1 MSISE
6 ILIEKIDT
14 LKLSAK
20 DLPEYYKTYIEIANN
35 TENIQKYCE
44 GWSATIFFDTGSS
57 SDHWIKIDKGKLSFG
72 MGRTEKFSVKY
83 GLSEEAMLSILSMN
97 YDYILPQY
105 GISLNIEGD
114 ISDSDLFIWVDSAI
128 RGKILSIINKTKTNL
143 EVKDISIMS
152 YEDYQLMSKNLRSKL
167 QKLEEY
173 RKTPFYNSDPEAY
186 DSIGLRIE
194 RRAKDDPDR
203 IALFFEDEKYTNFEF
218 NEMINKYANFFL
230 KEVGLKKGD
239 VAVVYLENRSE
250 IFFVII
256 AMAKIG
262 VISSLINTRQREQ
275 TLIHSIKLSTGKI
288 FIIGEELL
296 DPFLDILDIKDGL
309 NLTPEQSQGLYFV
322 SDKGIITAPV
332 NFIDVKSKIS
342 KFSTKNPPTTQKI
355 QMKDPY
361 SYIFTS
367 GTTGMPKAAIIT
379 NAQTIG
385 SAFYW
390 GKIVC
395 DMGPEDVTYITTPI
409 FHSNAINIGFASALG
424 GGGAMA
430 IRRKYSASNFLK
442 DARRYGC
449 TMFNYVGE
457 ICRYLYNQP
466 PRDDD
471 KDHPIIKCAGNGIK
485 PEFWMNFKNR
495 FGIKYIFEQYGAT
508 EVGIP
513 NFANHLNIDKTVG
526 ISLSTYVMVK
536 YDIDLDEPVK
546 DKNGHMI
553 RVEPGEVGLLLGKT
567 NPDTYYMY
575 KDKEATRKK
584 VFRNVFIEDDM
595 WINTG
600 DLLRDIGFRHALF
613 ADRLGDTYRW
623 KGENVS
629 TEEMEII
636 INSFD
641 QIEISCAYGV
651 LIPNTEGRAGMF
663 AFVKKGEEDF
673 NLKKFTDFVMDRIP
687 PYAVPVF
694 LRLKKVFE
702 TTATDK
708 IQKVKLK
715 NEGYN
720 PVEIKDPMYVLL
732 PGSKI
737 YEPLTPEIY
746 ERIQK
751 KEYRF

>member
-6 ILIEKIDT
+6 IRDALIRIIDDQ
-14 LKLSAK
+14 KLSAN
-20 DLPEYYKTYIEIANN
+20 DLTEYYNTYIEIANK
-35 TENIQKYCE
+35 TENIQNNSE
-44 GWSATIFFDTGSS
+44 GWSAIIFFDTASS
-57 SDHWIKIDKGKLSFG
+57 TDHWIKVDNGKFSFG
-72 MGRTEKFSVKY
+72 LGRIEKFSVKY
-83 GLSEEAMLSILSMN
+83 GLSEKNMLLILSFN

-105 GISLNIEGD
+105 GESLSIEGD
-114 ISDSDLFIWVDSAI
+114 LSDSDRFIWIDSAI

-152 YEDYQLMSKNLRSKL
+152 YDDYQKMQKNLRSKL
-167 QKLEEY
+167 QKLKEY
-173 RKTPFYNSDPEAY
+173 RKTPFYNSDPEAN

-194 RRAKDDPDR
+194 RRAKDDPHR

-218 NEMINKYANFFL
+218 NEMINKYSNYFL
-230 KEVGLKKGD
+230 QEVGLKKGD

-250 IFFVII
+250 IFFII
-256 AMAKIG
+256 LAMAKIG
-262 VISSLINTRQREQ
+262 VISSLINTRQRDV
-275 TLIHSIKLSTGKI
+275 TLIHSIKLSTGKV

-296 DPFLDILDIKDGL
+296 DPFLDVKDKL
-309 NLTPEQSQGLYFV
+309 NLTTEQSQGLYFI
-322 SDKGIITAPV
+322 SDKGIKTAPE
-332 NFIDVKSKIS
+332 NFIDVRSKIS
-342 KFSTKNPPTTQKI
+342 KFSTKNPPTTPKI
-355 QMKDPY
+355 QLKDPY

-390 GKIVC
+390 GKIVM
-395 DMGPEDVTYITTPI
+395 DMTPEDITYITTPI

-424 GGGAMA
+424 GGGGMA

-449 TMFNYVGE
+449 TAFNYVGE

-471 KDHPIIKCAGNGIK
+471 KDHPIVKCAGNGIK
-485 PEFWMNFKNR
+485 PEFWIDFKNR

-546 DKNGHMI
+546 DKTGHMI
-553 RVEPGEVGLLLGKT
+553 RIEPGEVGLLLGKA
-567 NPDTYYMY
+567 NPATYYMY
-575 KDKEATRKK
+575 KDEEATRKK

-636 INSFD
+636 INAFD

-673 NLKKFTDFVMDRIP
+673 NFKKFTEFIIDRIP